1 MTWKATIPM
10 ALLALGALGA
20 CGGPEGEPE
29 RVALAELSEAMQMTV
44 YKTPTCGCCSKWV
57 DHMKAAG
64 FPVEAVD
71 TTHADL
77 QNIKRAHGVPAHAAS
92 CHTAVVNGYVVE
104 GHVPAE
110 DVARMLRERPDIRGL
125 AVPGMPM
132 GSPGMEGPI
141 SQKYDVIAIGK
152 NGEESVWA
160 SH

>member
-1 MTWKATIPM
+1 MTWKATIPV

-20 CGGPEGEPE
+20 CGGPESEPE
-29 RVALAELSEAMQMTV
+29 RVALTELSEAMQMTV
-44 YKTPTCGCCSKWV
+44 YKTPTCGCCSNWV

-64 FPVEAVD
+64 FPIEAVD
-71 TTHADL
+71 TTHVDL
-77 QNIKRAHGVPAHAAS
+77 QGIKRVHGVPAHAAS
-92 CHTAVVNGYVVE
+92 CHTAVVDGYVVE